1 MSLIEKELKVRVTF
15 FEELLGTASADPEIH
30 EEFIASKAPDA
41 LSVEEE
47 VAAVGIDEVVE
58 KSKTVFPKDENGV
71 PFMWGYQ
78 WKGYFKDATKAL
90 RKVAKT
96 ESSKITAYKQ
106 VIDKMVFPAPRK
118 ISIHIPEGKEIGS
131 CQRPLRG
138 QTARGEVIALANS
151 ETVPEGSYVEFTVG
165 LLDKKHEKWVKEL
178 LEYGALGGTGQWRN
192 SGKGRFTVEYLD

>member
-1 MSLIEKELKVRVTF
+1 MSLVEKELKVKITF
-15 FEELLGTASADPEIH
+15 FEELLGTASSDPEIH

-47 VAAVGIDEVVE
+47 VAAVGVDEVVE

-71 PFMWGYQ
+71 PFMWDYQ

-90 RKVAKT
+90 RKVAKS

-106 VIDKMVFPAPRK
+106 VIDKMIFPQPRK
-118 ISIHIPEGKEIGS
+118 IGIHIPEGKEIGS

-151 ETVPEGSYVEFTVG
+151 ETVPEGSYVEFSIG